1 MTEISLIVTLNKQF
15 NSTQLFTSNCSIK
28 SIKIIGH
35 GVKKMINSENAVSV
49 FQEIVPK
56 ELVPKPMFVADC
68 FYKVFQFHCSGP
80 ARYCSYVLKTSKPRK
95 VLNSLQ
101 FPELMTSDETL
112 LTSFINQET
121 GP

>member
-1 MTEISLIVTLNKQF
+1 MDTMSDDLIDFMEQF
-15 NSTQLFTSNCSIK
+15 EA
-28 SIKIIGH
+28 
-35 GVKKMINSENAVSV
+35 KKMINSENAVSV

-56 ELVPKPMFVADC
+56 EQVPKPMFVADC
-68 FYKVFQFHCSGP
+68 FYKVFNST
-80 ARYCSYVLKTSKPRK
+80 VLVQQDFAAMYSRLESKPRK